1 MNVALIAES
10 AKKLLGLHDFRNFA
24 KKDENVFRPD
34 DEEQNFLR
42 RIYIFRTQLVC
53 RNPTNSNLNIYKCV
67 IRGSAFLW
75 HQVRLMMN
83 VLFMIGRGD
92 ELPSIIDDLLNIEKV
107 PTRPEYDYAPG
118 ENLILSDCGFEDMK
132 WKDSIYSSHES
143 YSLFKVSKH
152 VV

>member
-1 MNVALIAES
+1 
-10 AKKLLGLHDFRNFA
+10 
-24 KKDENVFRPD
+24 
-34 DEEQNFLR
+34 
-42 RIYIFRTQLVC
+42 
-53 RNPTNSNLNIYKCV
+53 
-67 IRGSAFLW
+67 
-75 HQVRLMMN
+75 MMN

>member
-1 MNVALIAES
+1 MNP
-10 AKKLLGLHDFRNFA
+10 GLS
-24 KKDENVFRPD
+24 V
-34 DEEQNFLR
+34 
-42 RIYIFRTQLVC
+42 
-53 RNPTNSNLNIYKCV
+53 YKCI

-92 ELPSIIDDLLNIEKV
+92 EDPSVIDDLLDVEKV

-132 WKDSIYSSHES
+132 W
-143 YSLFKVSKH
+143 
-152 VV
+152 